1 VKSEKENG
9 KRAKGQKGKALRVKH
24 MAGLRGQRPVDTVIP
39 MHSGP
44 TLTATHSTAGL
55 RWLFERRELWKLT
68 MSDLGHLL
76 GGISLRTLSDWKR
89 RVSSGASVEV
99 SRDVNDRI
107 SLLLGIHQGLT
118 LITPSGHE
126 SMAYE
131 WFQKPIDLM
140 GLQGSSIRDYLIK
153 QGSMDALYYIRRSLD
168 AMHS

>member
-1 VKSEKENG
+1 MAS
-9 KRAKGQKGKALRVKH
+9 LRE
-24 MAGLRGQRPVDTVIP
+24 QSPVDTVVP
-39 MHSGP
+39 MQSGP

-55 RWLFERRELWKLT
+55 RWLFERKGLWGLT
-68 MSDLGHLL
+68 MSDLGRLL
-76 GGISLRTLSDWKR
+76 GGISLRTLGDWKH
-89 RVSSGASVEV
+89 RVNSGATVEV

-107 SLLLGIHQGLT
+107 SLLLGIHKGLT
-118 LITPSGHE
+118 RITPSGHE

-153 QGSMDALYYIRRSLD
+153 QGSMDALYYIRRNLD